1 MISEDLIQQFVK
13 ETELFE
19 ERIQAFESGE
29 IDRKTFKGISGRF
42 GCYAQRE
49 KNYMLRLRFPG
60 GRISK
65 EHLAFLGE
73 KTREYP
79 LELMKITT
87 CQTIQ
92 VHNLSAS
99 QVVSLMREALEQGII
114 TIGGGGDNPRNV
126 MASPLSGTD
135 REETF
140 DVLPYAE
147 AISDYL
153 LGRMTELHLPRKL
166 KVAFSNTKENLT
178 HANMR
183 DLGFIANP
191 DGTFS
196 VYCAGGLGPNPKMGV
211 LVERHGKPENVSLYV
226 SAMLRLFTRYGDY
239 KVRAKSRSRYLQD
252 TLGEERIKEEYVR
265 CLEEAKKEETPWPV
279 FYAHP
284 VLKSGEGEIEGPRI
298 FPQKQPG
305 LYGVSYH
312 PMGGCLTQKNIMVLC
327 EVLKNIPD
335 TEIRLSPDGTMYLL
349 HLTAKEVPRILE
361 ATGGGGENLFETSTS
376 CIGVPICQQGLGCSQ
391 WLLAHC
397 IERVRKEN
405 FPDGVLPRIHISGC
419 PSGCGTHQAASL
431 GFMGCRKKIRGET
444 VPAFRVFINGQA
456 QEPGSRIGEEA
467 GILPEEVIPE
477 FLAELGKTIQKSH
490 KSFEEWLPE
499 NKSLFLELVQK
510 YEEPV
515 LDFEA

>member
-19 ERIQAFESGE
+19 ERTQAFESGE

-153 LGRMTELHLPRKL
+153 LGRMTELHLPRNL
-166 KVAFSNTKENLT
+166 KVAYCGETWKARECKPLCQRYAPAFYQVRRLQSPGKVQKPLSSGHSGGRKDQRRVCPMSGGSQKRRNSL
-178 HANMR
+178 A
-183 DLGFIANP
+183 GF
-191 DGTFS
+191 
-196 VYCAGGLGPNPKMGV
+196 
-211 LVERHGKPENVSLYV
+211 
-226 SAMLRLFTRYGDY
+226 LRSSG
-239 KVRAKSRSRYLQD
+239 
-252 TLGEERIKEEYVR
+252 IK
-265 CLEEAKKEETPWPV
+265 KW
-279 FYAHP
+279 
-284 VLKSGEGEIEGPRI
+284 
-298 FPQKQPG
+298 
-305 LYGVSYH
+305 
-312 PMGGCLTQKNIMVLC
+312 
-327 EVLKNIPD
+327 
-335 TEIRLSPDGTMYLL
+335 
-349 HLTAKEVPRILE
+349 
-361 ATGGGGENLFETSTS
+361 GGGNRRPQDLSSETTGTLWGFLSS
-376 CIGVPICQQGLGCSQ
+376 YG
-391 WLLAHC
+391 
-397 IERVRKEN
+397 R
-405 FPDGVLPRIHISGC
+405 LPY
-419 PSGCGTHQAASL
+419 T
-431 GFMGCRKKIRGET
+431 E
-444 VPAFRVFINGQA
+444 
-456 QEPGSRIGEEA
+456 
-467 GILPEEVIPE
+467 
-477 FLAELGKTIQKSH
+477 
-490 KSFEEWLPE
+490 
-499 NKSLFLELVQK
+499 K
-510 YEEPV
+510 YYGA
-515 LDFEA
+515 L

>member
-211 LVERHGKPENVSLYV
+211 LVERHGKPENVSRKVQKPLSSGHSGGRKDQRRV
-226 SAMLRLFTRYGDY
+226 CPMSGGSQKRRNSLAGFLRSSG
-239 KVRAKSRSRYLQD
+239 
-252 TLGEERIKEEYVR
+252 IK
-265 CLEEAKKEETPWPV
+265 KW
-279 FYAHP
+279 
-284 VLKSGEGEIEGPRI
+284 
-298 FPQKQPG
+298 
-305 LYGVSYH
+305 
-312 PMGGCLTQKNIMVLC
+312 
-327 EVLKNIPD
+327 
-335 TEIRLSPDGTMYLL
+335 
-349 HLTAKEVPRILE
+349 
-361 ATGGGGENLFETSTS
+361 GGGNRRPQDLSSETTGTLWGFLSS
-376 CIGVPICQQGLGCSQ
+376 Y
-391 WLLAHC
+391 
-397 IERVRKEN
+397 RR
-405 FPDGVLPRIHISGC
+405 LPY
-419 PSGCGTHQAASL
+419 T
-431 GFMGCRKKIRGET
+431 E
-444 VPAFRVFINGQA
+444 
-456 QEPGSRIGEEA
+456 
-467 GILPEEVIPE
+467 
-477 FLAELGKTIQKSH
+477 
-490 KSFEEWLPE
+490 
-499 NKSLFLELVQK
+499 K
-510 YEEPV
+510 YYGA
-515 LDFEA
+515 L

>member
-1 MISEDLIQQFVK
+1 MISKDLIQQFVK

-19 ERIQAFESGE
+19 ERIQAFEKGE

-60 GRISK
+60 GKISK

-79 LELMKITT
+79 LKLMKITT

-126 MASPLSGTD
+126 MASPLSGVD
-135 REETF
+135 SGEVF
-140 DVLPYAE
+140 DILPYAE
-147 AISDYL
+147 TVSDYL
-153 LGRMTELHLPRKL
+153 LSRMTELHLPRKL
-166 KVAFSNTKENLT
+166 KVAFSNTEENLI

-183 DLGFIANP
+183 DLGFMANP

-196 VYCAGGLGPNPKMGV
+196 VYCAGGLGPNPKLGI
-211 LVERHGKPENVSLYV
+211 LVEKQGTPENITLYV
-226 SAMLRLFTRYGDY
+226 SAMLRLFTKYGDY
-239 KVRAKSRSRYLQD
+239 QVRSKARSRYLQD
-252 TLGEERIKEEYVR
+252 TLGKEGIKTKYLD
-265 CLEEAKKEETPWPV
+265 CLKEAEKEETPWPIIC
-279 FYAHP
+279 P
-284 VLKSGEGEIEGPRI
+284 SPILKHSDGETEGSRI
-298 FPQKQPG
+298 ISQKQPG
-305 LYGVSYH
+305 LYAVSYH
-312 PMGGCLTQKNIMVLC
+312 PIGGCLTQKNIMVLC

-335 TEIRLSPDGTMYLL
+335 TEIRLSPDGTMYIL
-349 HLTAKEVPRILE
+349 HLTAKEVPKILE
-361 ATGGGGENLFETSTS
+361 ATGDGGENLFETSTS

-405 FPDGVLPRIHISGC
+405 FSDGVLPRIYISGC

-431 GFMGCRKKIRGET
+431 GFMGCRKKMQGET
-444 VPAFRVFINGQA
+444 VPAFRIFINGRTEKSKA
-456 QEPGSRIGEEA
+456 RIAREA
-467 GILPEEVIPE
+467 GTLPEEMIPE
-477 FLAELGKTIQKSH
+477 FLVALGKCIQISH
-490 KSFEEWLPE
+490 CNFDEWVSENEDAFLNLIREYQEFPE
-499 NKSLFLELVQK
+499 N
-510 YEEPV
+510 
-515 LDFEA
+515 FES

>member
-92 VHNLSAS
+92 VHDLSAS

-178 HANMR
+178 M
-183 DLGFIANP
+183 
-191 DGTFS
+191 
-196 VYCAGGLGPNPKMGV
+196 
-211 LVERHGKPENVSLYV
+211 
-226 SAMLRLFTRYGDY
+226 
-239 KVRAKSRSRYLQD
+239 
-252 TLGEERIKEEYVR
+252 
-265 CLEEAKKEETPWPV
+265 
-279 FYAHP
+279 
-284 VLKSGEGEIEGPRI
+284 
-298 FPQKQPG
+298 
-305 LYGVSYH
+305 
-312 PMGGCLTQKNIMVLC
+312 
-327 EVLKNIPD
+327 
-335 TEIRLSPDGTMYLL
+335 
-349 HLTAKEVPRILE
+349 
-361 ATGGGGENLFETSTS
+361 
-376 CIGVPICQQGLGCSQ
+376 PIC
-391 WLLAHC
+391 
-397 IERVRKEN
+397 
-405 FPDGVLPRIHISGC
+405 
-419 PSGCGTHQAASL
+419 
-431 GFMGCRKKIRGET
+431 
-444 VPAFRVFINGQA
+444 
-456 QEPGSRIGEEA
+456 
-467 GILPEEVIPE
+467 VIWD
-477 FLAELGKTIQKSH
+477 L
-490 KSFEEWLPE
+490 
-499 NKSLFLELVQK
+499 
-510 YEEPV
+510 
-515 LDFEA
+515 

>member
-19 ERIQAFESGE
+19 ERTQAFESGE

-349 HLTAKEVPRILE
+349 HLTAKEV
-361 ATGGGGENLFETSTS
+361 
-376 CIGVPICQQGLGCSQ
+376 
-391 WLLAHC
+391 
-397 IERVRKEN
+397 
-405 FPDGVLPRIHISGC
+405 
-419 PSGCGTHQAASL
+419 
-431 GFMGCRKKIRGET
+431 
-444 VPAFRVFINGQA
+444 
-456 QEPGSRIGEEA
+456 
-467 GILPEEVIPE
+467 
-477 FLAELGKTIQKSH
+477 
-490 KSFEEWLPE
+490 KSF
-499 NKSLFLELVQK
+499 
-510 YEEPV
+510 
-515 LDFEA
+515 

>member
-1 MISEDLIQQFVK
+1 MISGELIQRFIK

-19 ERIQAFESGE
+19 EKIRAFEAGE

-49 KNYMLRLRFPG
+49 KGYMLRLRFPG

-65 EHLAFLGE
+65 EHLTFLGE

-79 LELMKITT
+79 LRLMKITT

-99 QVVSLMREALEQGII
+99 QTVSLMREALCQGII

-126 MASPLSGTD
+126 MASPLSGAD
-135 REETF
+135 RREAF

-147 AISDYL
+147 AVSDYL
-153 LGRMTELHLPRKL
+153 LDRMTELHLPRKL
-166 KVAFSNTKENLT
+166 KVAFSNTEENLT

-183 DLGFIANP
+183 DLGFIANA

-211 LVERHGKPENVSLYV
+211 LVEDHGRPEDVSLYV

-252 TLGEERIKEEYVR
+252 TLGEEGVKKEYLR
-265 CLEEAKKEETPWPV
+265 CLAEVKKEEMPRPV
-279 FYAHP
+279 YCSRP
-284 VLKSGEGEIEGPRI
+284 ICKTGDSEIEGSRI

-312 PMGGCLTQKNIMVLC
+312 PIGGCLTQKNIMVLC

-335 TEIRLSPDGTMYLL
+335 AEVRLSPDGTMYLL

-361 ATGGGGENLFETSTS
+361 ATEGGGENLFETSTS

-391 WLLAHC
+391 WLLARC
-397 IERVRKEN
+397 IERIQKEN
-405 FPDGVLPRIHISGC
+405 FSDGVLPRIHISGC
-419 PSGCGTHQAASL
+419 PSGCGAHQAASL
-431 GFMGCRKKIRGET
+431 GFMGCRKKVQKET

-456 QEPGSRIGEEA
+456 QEPGSRIGREA
-467 GILPEEVIPE
+467 GCLAEEVIPE

-499 NKSLFLELVQK
+499 NNETFLEMVKKFQEL
-510 YEEPV
+510 P
-515 LDFEA
+515 

>member
-140 DVLPYAE
+140 DVLP
-147 AISDYL
+147 L
-153 LGRMTELHLPRKL
+153 RR
-166 KVAFSNTKENLT
+166 SN
-178 HANMR
+178 
-183 DLGFIANP
+183 
-191 DGTFS
+191 
-196 VYCAGGLGPNPKMGV
+196 
-211 LVERHGKPENVSLYV
+211 
-226 SAMLRLFTRYGDY
+226 
-239 KVRAKSRSRYLQD
+239 
-252 TLGEERIKEEYVR
+252 
-265 CLEEAKKEETPWPV
+265 
-279 FYAHP
+279 
-284 VLKSGEGEIEGPRI
+284 
-298 FPQKQPG
+298 
-305 LYGVSYH
+305 
-312 PMGGCLTQKNIMVLC
+312 
-327 EVLKNIPD
+327 
-335 TEIRLSPDGTMYLL
+335 
-349 HLTAKEVPRILE
+349 
-361 ATGGGGENLFETSTS
+361 
-376 CIGVPICQQGLGCSQ
+376 
-391 WLLAHC
+391 
-397 IERVRKEN
+397 
-405 FPDGVLPRIHISGC
+405 
-419 PSGCGTHQAASL
+419 
-431 GFMGCRKKIRGET
+431 
-444 VPAFRVFINGQA
+444 
-456 QEPGSRIGEEA
+456 
-467 GILPEEVIPE
+467 
-477 FLAELGKTIQKSH
+477 
-490 KSFEEWLPE
+490 
-499 NKSLFLELVQK
+499 
-510 YEEPV
+510 
-515 LDFEA
+515 